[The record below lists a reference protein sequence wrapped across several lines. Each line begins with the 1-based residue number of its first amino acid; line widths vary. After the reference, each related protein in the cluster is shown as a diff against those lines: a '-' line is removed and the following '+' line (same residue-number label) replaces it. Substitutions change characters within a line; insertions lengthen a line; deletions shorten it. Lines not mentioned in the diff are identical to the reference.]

1 MSLYFS
7 VVPEGEKA
15 ILDRMFQIYREEK
28 AEVFEG
34 LMNRLNYL
42 QKHHEN
48 SDVVIS
54 GAFGRG
60 TDIEFSVLWFKKEDD
75 GIHPQNRGIEPF
87 MVGGLVYHGDGKFGV
102 HT

>member
-7 VVPEGEKA
+7 MVPEGEKA
-15 ILDRMFQIYREEK
+15 ILDRIFQIYREDK

-34 LMNRLNYL
+34 LMNKFNYL

-54 GAFGRG
+54 GVYGRG
-60 TDIEFSVLWFKKEDD
+60 KDTEFGIIWFKKEND
-75 GIHPQNRGIEPF
+75 GLHPQTRDEKPF
-87 MVGGLVYHGDGKFGV
+87 MVGGLIHHGNGKWGV